1 MLTAPFH
8 LGDDII
14 FETIWG
20 VKECVSGLIEILLVF
35 SYHSTIFLNKHSD
48 FSNKMRDFLLA
59 VSCVT
64 FIYFSYFPGNT
75 EISAVFSKVSKVPLF
90 KN

>member
-8 LGDDII
+8 LGDNIT

-48 FSNKMRDFLLA
+48 FSNKMRDF
-59 VSCVT
+59 
-64 FIYFSYFPGNT
+64 FIGCFLRHFFYFSYFLGNT
-75 EISAVFSKVSKVPLF
+75 EISAVFSKV
-90 KN
+90 